1 MYIHGTCDMGQPNAG
16 THEMAKPFEGQEGPD
31 GPPWVSL
38 MDPVGLLPVMQR
50 FEGCCSF
57 VFSDTSKH
65 VSRHVGLASPHQP
78 GV

>member
-1 MYIHGTCDMGQPNAG
+1 MGQPNAG
-16 THEMAKPFEGQEGPD
+16 THEMAKPFEGQEWTPVGFPD
-31 GPPWVSL
+31 GP
-38 MDPVGLLPVMQR
+38 PVGLLPVMQR